1 MSASSKKKLRK
12 EQNAAAMT
20 EKQQKELKEAKT
32 LKAYTLTFAVVMIL
46 VVAIVLG
53 VTLSGPVIGVINRNT
68 HAVTVGEHKLTT
80 TDLSYFYVDAI
91 TDYYTNIYNQYYPSY
106 GNYWQLALPFDISKP
121 LDEQAKDDSNWGDYF
136 VEQAIES
143 AKGIYGL
150 YDKAVADNHT
160 LTEDEQKA
168 LTSYLDG
175 LDATAVTYGY
185 SNASGYL
192 RGSYGDG
199 ANVKTYRNYYEVTA
213 LATSYYQKYVESLE
227 YTNDQLRDYE
237 KDKFNTYSSF
247 TYATY
252 QIKVSDYL
260 GEGTKGADGK
270 TTYTD
275 EQKALALEEA
285 KKDAES
291 LAGSPITTIDQF
303 NGYIKGLEINKENT
317 KAAATQND
325 NVFYNSIS
333 NTDIQSWVSDSA
345 RQMNDTTVIAITQTK
360 TTTTDKPDGD
370 KSEEDKETEK
380 ETTGYYV
387 VYFVERNDNLTNL
400 TDVRHIL
407 IGFEGGKTDSTTG
420 QKTYTVEE
428 KNMAKEKAQLLLDG
442 WLAEENHNED
452 SFAALANLNSKDSDG
467 KDGGLYEK
475 VYPGQM
481 VSAFNDWCF
490 DESRQPGDT
499 GLVETEYGYH
509 VMYFVKTHETTYRD
523 YMIENDLI
531 TEDSEKWMKAI
542 TDAVSVTKVNLSG
555 METDYVMGY

>member
-20 EKQQKELKEAKT
+20 EKQQKELKEAKS
-32 LKAYTLTFAVVMIL
+32 LKAYTLTFTVVMVLI
-46 VVAIVLG
+46 VAIVLG
-53 VTLSGPVIGVINRNT
+53 VTLSGPVIGVINRST
-68 HAVTVGEHKLTT
+68 HAVTVGEHELST

-91 TDYYTNIYNQYYPSY
+91 NDYYTNIYNQYYPSY

-121 LDEQAKDDSNWGDYF
+121 LNEQAKDDSNWGDYF
-136 VEQAIES
+136 VDQAIES

-150 YDKAVADNHT
+150 YDKAVADKHS

-168 LTSYLDG
+168 LDTYFNNLNAS
-175 LDATAVTYGY
+175 AVNYGY
-185 SNASGYL
+185 SSAASYL

-227 YTNDQLRDYE
+227 YTDEQYRDYE
-237 KDKFNTYSSF
+237 KGKFNVYSTF

-260 GEGTKGADGK
+260 GEGTKGEDGK

-275 EQKALALEEA
+275 EQKAAALEAA
-285 KKDAES
+285 KKDADA
-291 LAGSPITTIDQF
+291 LAGSPITTVEQF
-303 NGYIKGLEINKENT
+303 NGYIKGLKINEKND

-333 NTDIQSWVSDSA
+333 NTDIQRWVGNSG
-345 RQMNDTTVIAITQTK
+345 RQMNDTTVIPITQKK
-360 TTTTDKPDGD
+360 TNDD
-370 KSEEDKETEK
+370 KSTTL

-387 VYFVERNDNLTNL
+387 VYFVERDDNLTNL
-400 TDVRHIL
+400 VDVRHIL

-420 QKTYTVEE
+420 EKTYTVEE
-428 KNMAKEKAQLLLDG
+428 KNKAKEKAQLLLDG
-442 WLAEENHNED
+442 WLAEEGHNED
-452 SFAALANLNSKDSDG
+452 TFAALANLNSKDSDG
-467 KDGGLYEK
+467 KDGGLYEN

-490 DESRQPGDT
+490 DENRKPGDT

-509 VMYFVKTHETTYRD
+509 VMYFVKTQDITYRD
-523 YMIENDLI
+523 YMIKNELI
-531 TEDSEKWMKAI
+531 AQDSEKWMEDISEK
-542 TDAVSVTKVNLSG
+542 VNVTKVNLSG